1 MMSFMSKKKKFK
13 FHVHLELVELASV
26 PFVTGVLFS
35 KVRLHDGGSYIDYSE
50 SDNLVEEEVRNNSVG
65 WKAHFNFPCKMTA
78 SANTGVLDPCICRI
92 SEIRGGR
99 SHQKLGF
106 VDLNLA
112 QFAGAGQQTR
122 RYLLE
127 GYDAKHRQDNSNIK
141 IIVELS
147 LIAGDPVF
155 KVPSSFSISQHAESS
170 VSGLSSESGERL
182 PGDDRSEGSVTSR
195 DSSGFS
201 SLTRRGR
208 LECQAPD
215 AFTMEVESS
224 DRDATL
230 SHHSQPVVTN
240 VPDGEPMEQ
249 GGSNLGHSRS
259 ASYAS
264 QHSRASGYSSLT
276 HSRQSSVSNDTSGH
290 NRTPSLGST
299 LERRKKLE
307 ESGKVNLPASRVDAE
322 ALVQELIEST
332 DLGVNE
338 SEENSGLQLLVKKD
352 GSTALR

>member
-1 MMSFMSKKKKFK
+1 MSKKKKFK

-35 KVRLHDGGSYIDYSE
+35 KVRLHDGGSYIDFSPR
-50 SDNLVEEEVRNNSVG
+50 EEVRNNSVG

-78 SANTGVLDPCICRI
+78 SANTGVLDPCVCRI
-92 SEIRGGR
+92 SVRKEMRGGR

-141 IIVELS
+141 IVVELS
-147 LIAGDPVF
+147 LISGDPVF
-155 KVPSSFSISQHAESS
+155 KVPSSFSLGQQGEASA
-170 VSGLSSESGERL
+170 SESGERL
-182 PGDDRSEGSVTSR
+182 PGDNRSEGSMTSH
-195 DSSGFS
+195 SSGFS
-201 SLTRRGR
+201 SLTRKGH

-215 AFTMEVESS
+215 I
-224 DRDATL
+224 
-230 SHHSQPVVTN
+230 
-240 VPDGEPMEQ
+240 PDGEPMEQ
-249 GGSNLGHSRS
+249 GETNLGHSRS

-307 ESGKVNLPASRVDAE
+307 ESGKVSLGASRVDAE

-332 DLGVNE
+332 DLGASE
-338 SEENSGLQLLVKKD
+338 SEESSGLQLLVQKD
-352 GSTALR
+352 GTMALR